1 MRGAHCSNVQ
11 EMAEEGTT
19 AQVHPE
25 KLTRAL
31 LSNAEAKGAKL
42 LRGTVQ
48 GVALS
53 ADGTQVTGGTHC
65 S

>member
-1 MRGAHCSNVQ
+1 MQ

-31 LSNAEAKGAKL
+31 LSHAEAKGARL

-53 ADGTQVTGGTHC
+53 ADGTRVTGETHC
-65 S
+65 T